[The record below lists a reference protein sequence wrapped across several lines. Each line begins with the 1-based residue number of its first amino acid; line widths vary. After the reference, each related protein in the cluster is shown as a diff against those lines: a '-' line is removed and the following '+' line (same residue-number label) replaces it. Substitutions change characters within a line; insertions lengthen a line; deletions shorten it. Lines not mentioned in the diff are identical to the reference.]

1 MRKFYTVYLS
11 YDPAMLYQ
19 SINPGETLEKDI
31 PNVIHYTVFFFFLKS
46 SVGGTVFICTRKMNI
61 KGYFG
66 KYRSKNK
73 IHAHGPTCII
83 LKILSS
89 EKYKIQ
95 NDLYG
100 AITSILIKNTSA
112 QIYTLQRTH
121 IQEYILLHH
130 IEKE

>member
-1 MRKFYTVYLS
+1 MRKFHTVYLS
-11 YDPAMLYQ
+11 YDSAMLYQ

-31 PNVIHYTVFFFFLKS
+31 PNVIHYTVYFFLKPN
-46 SVGGTVFICTRKMNI
+46 VVGTVFICMRKMNI
-61 KGYFG
+61 KDYFG
-66 KYRSKNK
+66 KYRSKTK
-73 IHAHGPTCII
+73 IHAHRPTCII

-100 AITSILIKNTSA
+100 TITSILIKNTPT

-121 IQEYILLHH
+121 IQEYLLLHH

>member
-1 MRKFYTVYLS
+1 MRKFHTVYLS

-31 PNVIHYTVFFFFLKS
+31 PNVIHYTAYFFLKPN
-46 SVGGTVFICTRKMNI
+46 VGGTVFICTRKMNI
-61 KGYFG
+61 KGYLG
-66 KYRSKNK
+66 KYRSENK
-73 IHAHGPTCII
+73 IQAHRPTCII

-89 EKYKIQ
+89 EKYKTQ

-100 AITSILIKNTSA
+100 AITSILIKNTPS

-121 IQEYILLHH
+121 IQEYLLLHH